1 MLNFMEFVRQYNPA
15 DITQDGQVDLADFAT
30 LSAQWLGVSE
40 RPSADIAP
48 SEGDGAVDWLDL
60 LILVE
65 NWLAVE

>member
-1 MLNFMEFVRQYNPA
+1 
-15 DITQDGQVDLADFAT
+15 VDLADFAT

-48 SEGDGAVDWLDL
+48 SEGDGAVDLLDL